1 MSGLVAVL
9 IALAASGILAFA
21 LFRQPRFSVAVGAG
35 GAMLACGVGFWISL
49 RFLLTGAS
57 DTLRLPWLAQAGG
70 SFYAG
75 IDPLSAFF
83 LTALFLVCG
92 LSALYGARYMDAGQ
106 GGPRSGLAWLWYNLL
121 VASMALVLLARNGLL
136 FLAAWE
142 MMAIASFFLVTHEDE
157 HQQSRIAGRI
167 YLIATHL
174 GTVFVF
180 IFMLAMARET
190 GSFDFETWRGVGV
203 RLAPALCSVLFICLL
218 VGFGTKAGFVPLHT
232 WLPEAHP
239 AAPCHVS
246 AVMSGIMIKT
256 GIYAL
261 LRFLP
266 CLGAPPL
273 WWGWVLISVGIVS
286 GVLGIL
292 FALAQQDTKRV
303 LAYSSVEN
311 IGIIALGI
319 GIGMTG
325 VSLNI
330 PLVAV
335 LGFAGGLLHAFNHAL
350 FKSLL
355 FLGAGSVAKATGTR
369 EIDRLGGLLKR
380 MPATGS
386 VFLVGAAA
394 ISGLPLLNGFV
405 GEFMIY
411 WGSLAGVNT
420 GPGVAAVPLLAG
432 IAGLALIGGLAAAC
446 FAKLFGVVFLGE
458 PRTAEADRAR
468 EVSRGMVVPMAIL
481 AACCACIGLAAP
493 QVFQVLRPVLAN
505 VVQLPQAG
513 LTIET
518 VAGSDALFAISF
530 IALVAVILVLAGV
543 VLRRMLLSGKAVGR
557 AVTWD
562 CGYARPSARMQYT
575 ASSFADPLVGLFS
588 ALLRS
593 RRRFRMA
600 PGLFPSAG
608 SLETETRDVFR
619 ERVFTPAFLW
629 VDRWLSFLKWLQSG
643 RIQLYVLYIV
653 ITLLVLSVWVLRVQ
667 A

>member
-1 MSGLVAVL
+1 MIGLVAVL
-9 IALAASGILAFA
+9 IALVASGILAFA
-21 LFRQPRFSVAVGAG
+21 LFRRPRISVAVGAG
-35 GAMLACGVGFWISL
+35 GALLACGGGFWMSL
-49 RFLLTGAS
+49 RFLLEGTS
-57 DTLRLPWLAQAGG
+57 CSIRLPWLAQAGG
-70 SFYAG
+70 SFYVG
-75 IDPLSAFF
+75 IDPLSAWF
-83 LTALFLVCG
+83 LCALFLVCG
-92 LSALYGARYMDAGQ
+92 LSALYGARYMD
-106 GGPRSGLAWLWYNLL
+106 GGHGTPRSGLVWLWYNLL
-121 VASMALVLLARNGLL
+121 AASMALVLLARNGLL

-142 MMAIASFFLVTHEDE
+142 VMAIASFFLVTHEDE

-203 RLAPALCSVLFICLL
+203 RLAPAVCSALFICLL
-218 VGFGTKAGFVPLHT
+218 IGFGTKAGFVPLHI

-239 AAPCHVS
+239 AAPSHVS

-273 WWGWVLISVGIVS
+273 WWGWALVAIGIVS

-292 FALAQQDTKRV
+292 FALAQQDVKRA

-311 IGIIALGI
+311 IGVITLGI

-325 VSLNI
+325 VSLDM

-335 LGFAGGLLHAFNHAL
+335 LGFAGGLLHAVNHAL

-355 FLGAGSVAKATGTR
+355 FLGAGAVAKATGTR
-369 EIDRLGGLLKR
+369 EVDRLGGLLKR

-394 ISGLPLLNGFV
+394 ISGLPALNGFV
-405 GEFMIY
+405 GEFMLY

-446 FAKLFGVVFLGE
+446 FAKLFGIVFLGE
-458 PRTAEADRAR
+458 PRTAEADGAR
-468 EVSRGMVVPMAIL
+468 EAPRLMVVPMAIL
-481 AACCACIGLAAP
+481 AACCVCIGLAAP
-493 QVFQVLRPVLAN
+493 QVFQVLCPALAQ
-505 VVQLPQAG
+505 VVRLPQAG
-513 LTIET
+513 ETIET
-518 VAGSDALFAISF
+518 IAGSNALFAISF
-530 IALVAVILVLAGV
+530 MALAAVILVLAGI
-543 VLRRMLLSGKAVGR
+543 VLRRMLLSGKAVGCT
-557 AVTWD
+557 VTWD
-562 CGYARPSARMQYT
+562 CGYARPTARMQYT
-575 ASSFADPLVGLFS
+575 ASSFAQPLVGLFS

-593 RRRFRMA
+593 RRKFRMA
-600 PGLFPSAG
+600 AGLFPSAG

-629 VDRWLSFLKWLQSG
+629 VDRWLSFMKWLQSG

-653 ITLLVLSVWVLRVQ
+653 ITVLVLLVWVLRAQ